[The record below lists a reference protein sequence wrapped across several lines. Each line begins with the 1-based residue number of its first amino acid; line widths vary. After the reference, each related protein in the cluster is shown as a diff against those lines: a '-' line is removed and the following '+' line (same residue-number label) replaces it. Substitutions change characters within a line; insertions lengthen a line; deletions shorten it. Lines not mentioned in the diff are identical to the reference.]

1 MNDQLQDHRLDTLET
16 NQRSIIENQRHMQTQ
31 LAVMQSTL
39 DRIASDHE
47 QVAVLK
53 EKIERLE
60 RLVYGALAGL
70 GLTAL
75 GTIVNWVTQS
85 IGSG

>member
-1 MNDQLQDHRLDTLET
+1 MNDRLQDHRLDALET
-16 NQRSIIENQRHMQTQ
+16 NQRAIIENQRHMQTQ

-75 GTIVNWVTQS
+75 GVLLNYLDIS
-85 IGSG
+85 A

>member
-1 MNDQLQDHRLDTLET
+1 MNDLLQDHRLDTLET
-16 NQRSIIENQRHMQTQ
+16 NQRAIIENQRHMQTQ

-75 GTIVNWVTQS
+75 GVLLNYLDIS
-85 IGSG
+85 A

>member
-75 GTIVNWVTQS
+75 GVLLNYLG
-85 IGSG
+85 IGA

>member
-16 NQRSIIENQRHMQTQ
+16 NQRAIIENQRHMQTQ

-75 GTIVNWVTQS
+75 GVLLNYLG
-85 IGSG
+85 IGA

>member
-16 NQRSIIENQRHMQTQ
+16 NQRAIIENQRHMQTQ

-75 GTIVNWVTQS
+75 GVLLNYLDIPA
-85 IGSG
+85 

>member
-16 NQRSIIENQRHMQTQ
+16 NQRAIIENQRHMQTQ

-60 RLVYGALAGL
+60 RLVYGALGGL

-75 GTIVNWVTQS
+75 GVLLNYLG
-85 IGSG
+85 IGA

>member
-16 NQRSIIENQRHMQTQ
+16 NQRAIIENQRHMQTQ

-75 GTIVNWVTQS
+75 GVLLNYLD
-85 IGSG
+85 IGA